1 MARSSNLFSSDSEEE
16 SLVVDELVDGKLD
29 VTEPSSQKLDISEPT
44 NRKLDIPELTTRKLE
59 NRAEPSNRKLE
70 NRAEA
75 SNRKPE
81 IRVGPSRKPE
91 IHRMNLAS
99 QKAENRRQSDNHQD
113 LTTTRKFDN
122 QKLVDGKFDNL
133 DERDE
138 DEKAQE
144 VSYSQAFSNVGTFQ
158 TSKWAFSRHISVY
171 MCC

>member
-1 MARSSNLFSSDSEEE
+1 MSCHCITIAIVRSSNLFSSDSEEE

-29 VTEPSSQKLDISEPT
+29 VAEPTSRKPAIPEPTRQKLDISEPT
-44 NRKLDIPELTTRKLE
+44 SRKLDIPELTTRKLE

-75 SNRKPE
+75 SSRKPE

-113 LTTTRKFDN
+113 LTTSRKFEN
-122 QKLVDGKFDNL
+122 PKLVDGKFDDL

-138 DEKAQE
+138 DEKAHE
-144 VSYSQAFSNVGTFQ
+144 VSHSQAF
-158 TSKWAFSRHISVY
+158 
-171 MCC
+171 